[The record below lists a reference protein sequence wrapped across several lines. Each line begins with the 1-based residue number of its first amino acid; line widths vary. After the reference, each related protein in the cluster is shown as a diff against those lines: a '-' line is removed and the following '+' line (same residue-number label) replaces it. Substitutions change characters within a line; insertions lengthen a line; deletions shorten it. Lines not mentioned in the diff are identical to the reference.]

1 MLYSEEASQFEHPK
15 HMLNIM
21 VKKILQFNTE
31 IFSLCK
37 PVYNV
42 GIFYFV
48 CLFLLLYVPC
58 QQLWS
63 LQDGQFT

>member
-21 VKKILQFNTE
+21 VKKILQFYTE
-31 IFSLCK
+31 FFSLCK

-42 GIFYFV
+42 GIFYFERSSSHIRSAV
-48 CLFLLLYVPC
+48 A
-58 QQLWS
+58 QW
-63 LQDGQFT
+63 